1 MNLSTAIG
9 QRGTLHG
16 CVRAAGTL
24 RGEEPKGEL
33 AVLEEVRRRGIC
45 PAELSTASVQC
56 CAQRML
62 CPGDIVLKCCAHG
75 DAVLKCCAKE
85 CCAHGVLCPWD
96 AKPKGCCAHGVLCPN
111 AVLMGMLCS
120 WGAVLMGCCAQMLCP
135 GDAGIRVEGS
145 RLALLPSPLT
155 HHSPT
160 QDSSFLPSPSRILSP
175 WLPKEAS

>member
-33 AVLEEVRRRGIC
+33 AVLEEVRRRGVC

-62 CPGDIVLKCCAHG
+62 CPGDAVPMGMLCSNAVPKNAVPKNAVPMGHCAQMLCPG
-75 DAVLKCCAKE
+75 DAVPE
-85 CCAHGVLCPWD
+85 
-96 AKPKGCCAHGVLCPN
+96 GCCAHGILCPKD
-111 AVLMGMLCS
+111 
-120 WGAVLMGCCAQMLCP
+120 AVLMGCCAQMLCP

-160 QDSSFLPSPSRILSP
+160 QDPSFLPSPSRILSP